1 MKLQKSSLQTE
12 TASREVLSES
22 LVEGR
27 LSLPSEKADID
38 RILFIQGRVH
48 VGAEPTDGRIFMDGS
63 VVFSVVY
70 ISDNGDI
77 ESFDASSP
85 FRHSEEMPDVSPGMN
100 VISRGNVRE
109 VEYTC
114 DDNRTVYV
122 KGIVSVGLR
131 GTMPHSSDTVSS
143 AGAPELQVKT
153 ARKPL
158 KMTRETKRDTVV
170 LREDVR
176 IPQSMPVAVRI
187 LAADAYP
194 TIKSVHTEEL
204 KIVVEGELKVSALY
218 LSDDKGAPL
227 QQYNETVPFGQIIP
241 SDNISP
247 DDSIVADANLMD
259 FDLST
264 VEDADDILRL
274 SARIGIVCGARAE
287 QAVEYMEDAYSLD
300 SKLNISYADQTCRQL
315 KRWGCVRAFAR
326 STISIP
332 AAQPGVSRVVCL
344 KASPV
349 ILAARP
355 GEGRVYLEGLMMF
368 TMCYTSP
375 EGMTS
380 LTGEAPFE
388 AEALLDGISSQDE
401 IEANADVETCSC
413 EGTGRDISAKFM
425 MDVCLRSYTE
435 TNIHLVTDIKD
446 TEEPLARDGGITIY
460 FADGGESAWDIA
472 KRYATTPETV
482 KKFNP
487 DIGDATIPG
496 QKVLILS

>member
-1 MKLQKSSLQTE
+1 MKVQKISLQTE
-12 TASREVLSES
+12 TAGREVLSES

-38 RILFIQGRVH
+38 RILFIQGRVN

-63 VVFSVVY
+63 VIFSVVY

-85 FRHSEEMPDVSPGMN
+85 FRHSEDLPGVGPGMN
-100 VISRGNVRE
+100 VLARGNVRE
-109 VEYTC
+109 VEYSS

-122 KGIVSVGLR
+122 KGIVSVALR
-131 GTMPHSSDTVSS
+131 GTMPRSLETVSGTGEQ
-143 AGAPELQVKT
+143 ALQIKT
-153 ARKPL
+153 ARQPL
-158 KMTRETKRDTVV
+158 KMTRDTKRDTVV
-170 LREDVR
+170 LHEDVR

-204 KIVVEGELKVSALY
+204 KIVVEGELKISALY

-241 SDNISP
+241 SDNLEP
-247 DDSIVADANLMD
+247 DDAIVADANLID
-259 FDLST
+259 FGLST
-264 VEDADDILRL
+264 VEEADDILRL
-274 SARIGIVCGARAE
+274 NARIGIVCGTRTTQE
-287 QAVEYMEDAYSLD
+287 TEYMEDAYSLN
-300 SKLNISYADQTCRQL
+300 SKLDIAYADQTCRQL
-315 KRWGCVRAFAR
+315 KRWGCGRAFAR

-344 KASPV
+344 KASPI
-349 ILAARP
+349 ILSARP

-375 EGMTS
+375 EGMAS

-388 AEALLDGISSQDE
+388 AEALLDGINANDE

-425 MDVCLRSYTE
+425 MDVTLRAYTE
-435 TNIHLVTDIKD
+435 TNMHLVTDIKD

-460 FADGGESAWDIA
+460 FADGGESTWDIA

-482 KKFNP
+482 RKFNP
-487 DIGDATIPG
+487 DIGDAAIPG